1 MIIFRYLLA
10 TENLPKEQLQL
21 VGVACLFIAGKM
33 EEIYPPQINEYSYV
47 SDGACEDRQI
57 IAKELAI
64 LTALKWDISPM
75 TANNW
80 LSLFLQLSQLNN
92 STESNEQTNPTTTT
106 KLNVVDPL
114 LRPNI
119 SAQQFSACAQLLDLC
134 TLCME
139 SVCFS
144 PLHLAAAV
152 VSHLLGS
159 DEMQRVS
166 GLNVTTIEAC
176 HKWMQPFVVI
186 LRQQSPS
193 KTSAS
198 TSASTDFNKQIH
210 NVNLTLLE
218 EAQTKRA
225 QYDLQQRQRDSPGSI
240 PVGGGETPMKTPTS
254 TRKRSFLEDMTPP
267 STMKKFRF
275 NDENRR

>member
-1 MIIFRYLLA
+1 MKRYLLA

-57 IAKELAI
+57 IAKEQAI
-64 LTALKWDISPM
+64 LTALKWDICTM

-80 LSLFLQLSQLNN
+80 LTLFLQLSQLNPSDGDDDQGSDLAKVRIN
-92 STESNEQTNPTTTT
+92 Q
-106 KLNVVDPL
+106 DL
-114 LRPNI
+114 LRPKI
-119 SAQQFSACAQLLDLC
+119 CPQHFTPCAQLLDLC

-139 SVCFS
+139 SVCFP
-144 PLHLAAAV
+144 PLHLAASV
-152 VSHLLGS
+152 VSHMLGS
-159 DEMQRVS
+159 AEMQRVS
-166 GLNVTTIEAC
+166 GLSQSSIEAC
-176 HKWMQPFVVI
+176 FQWMQPFVTT
-186 LRQQSPS
+186 LREQSPAKVTLS
-193 KTSAS
+193 G
-198 TSASTDFNKQIH
+198 DFNKQVH

-225 QYDLQQRQRDSPGSI
+225 RMDLQRQVAQATPTSGARSATRGT
-240 PVGGGETPMKTPTS
+240 TPMKTPTS
-254 TRKRSFLEDMTPP
+254 TRKRSSLEDMTPP
-267 STMKKFRF
+267 ATTKKIRF